1 MATSLRNRAGLSG
14 LALLLLASL
23 VAVNLLSVLSILS
36 IRERAREGTLRE
48 LRLAAEGAARAVEE
62 GLGELRRQTVALTRS
77 PVLLRA
83 VGAAPPAG
91 SGSPALGTAAV
102 LREFVEE
109 RPAVRAVALRD
120 RQGAPLAL
128 LARREEG
135 VALLPLTSDPP
146 APIAAPGLAVVQL
159 PVGGRPEA
167 RGLLEVWLDAE
178 VVAEDAAPGLGGRL
192 LTAAAGPPEGPAV
205 QAAVRD
211 PQWVPPIAWTLV
223 LDEASSD
230 ALTSLSDISRR
241 SQWTVALNVGVMSLT
256 LVVGLLALR
265 AARRTAALEAEARH
279 RERTR
284 ELERQVQHADRLA
297 SVGRLAAGVAHEIN
311 NPLEGISNYLSLL
324 EEDLGD
330 GRVDD
335 ARTLVGRV
343 REGLERVASVTRR
356 MLTFSAPRRTPGG
369 ALELGPL
376 DLRGPL
382 AEAVGFVRGHRA
394 FRGVA
399 IAADPPGAPVPVRG
413 DPVALGQL
421 FLNLLLNACQAM
433 DGRGSVRVTTEAVG
447 GRARVVFEDA
457 GPGFSDEALRHLF
470 EPFFSTRSSTGL
482 GLAVCRGIA
491 AEHGGELSVAN
502 RERGGARVTVELP
515 LAERA
520 EGAVGDD
527 GTAGV
532 ERGRVAGPARAAA
545 AEPAPAK
552 TRGMRAAGAA

>member
-1 MATSLRNRAGLSG
+1 MATSLRDRPGLSG

-48 LRLAAEGAARAVEE
+48 LRLAAEGAARGVEAR
-62 GLGELRRQTVALTRS
+62 LGELRRQTAALARS

-83 VGAAPPAG
+83 VGAADGAAAG
-91 SGSPALGTAAV
+91 GTAAV
-102 LREFVEE
+102 LRAFVEA

-128 LARREEG
+128 LARRDEG

-159 PVGGRPEA
+159 PVGARPEA
-167 RGLLEVWLDAE
+167 RGLLEVWLDAG
-178 VVAEDAAPGLGGRL
+178 VVAEHAAPGLGGRL
-192 LTAAAGPPEGPAV
+192 LTGEPATTDGAV
-205 QAAVRD
+205 VRAAVRD

-265 AARRTAALEAEARH
+265 AAGRNAALEAEARH

-297 SVGRLAAGVAHEIN
+297 SVGQLAAGVAHEIN

-324 EEDLGD
+324 EEDLRE

-335 ARTLVGRV
+335 ARSLVGRV
-343 REGLERVASVTRR
+343 REGLTRVASVTRR
-356 MLTFSAPRRTPGG
+356 MLTFSTPRRTPGG
-369 ALELGPL
+369 ALELGTV

-382 AEAVGFVRGHRA
+382 AEAVGFVRGSRD
-394 FRGVA
+394 FRGVT
-399 IAADPPGAPVPVRG
+399 IAAEPPDGPVPVRG
-413 DPVALGQL
+413 DAVALGQL
-421 FLNLLLNACQAM
+421 FLNLLLNASQAM
-433 DGRGSVRVTTEAVG
+433 DGRGAVRVAAEVDG
-447 GRARVVFEDA
+447 DRVRVAFEDA
-457 GPGFSDEALRHLF
+457 GPGFSDEALGHLF

-491 AEHGGELSVAN
+491 AEHGGGLSVAN
-502 RERGGARVTVELP
+502 REGGGARVVVELP
-515 LAERA
+515 LDEL
-520 EGAVGDD
+520 
-527 GTAGV
+527 
-532 ERGRVAGPARAAA
+532 PAAPERAAA
-545 AEPAPAK
+545 GEPAAAEA
-552 TRGMRAAGAA
+552 RGTRAAGAA